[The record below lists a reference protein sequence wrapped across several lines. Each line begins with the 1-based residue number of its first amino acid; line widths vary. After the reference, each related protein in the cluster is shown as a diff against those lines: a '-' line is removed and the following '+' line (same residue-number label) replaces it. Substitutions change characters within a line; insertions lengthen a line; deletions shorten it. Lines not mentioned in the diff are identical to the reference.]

1 MFVVIFEGSGGGV
14 VGNVGWVC
22 RQLGLWGVW
31 GVILIRLSFDGGDMP
46 AKTGASHSFGYLIS
60 VLVGGLLV
68 EHILTYV
75 PSSRFVSRRVG
86 ELLTAY
92 TSVPVSAEVAGM
104 LLIAGV
110 LTGVWGVGFHL
121 YRY

>member
-1 MFVVIFEGSGGGV
+1 
-14 VGNVGWVC
+14 
-22 RQLGLWGVW
+22 
-31 GVILIRLSFDGGDMP
+31 MP

-75 PSSRFVSRRVG
+75 PSSRYISRRVG

-92 TSVPVSAEVAGM
+92 TSVPVAEEVAGM

-110 LTGVWGVGFHL
+110 LTGLWGVGFHL